1 MVVQKGVKK
10 LKKVKMQDNIEV
22 DIPDINPIPKVRY
35 AFEKDG
41 ITNVPRDPPLSDF
54 INKNKREV
62 YVPPVKRSIKMKI
75 QK

>member
-22 DIPDINPIPKVRY
+22 DIPDINPVPKVRY

-41 ITNVPRDPPLSDF
+41 ITNVP
-54 INKNKREV
+54 REV